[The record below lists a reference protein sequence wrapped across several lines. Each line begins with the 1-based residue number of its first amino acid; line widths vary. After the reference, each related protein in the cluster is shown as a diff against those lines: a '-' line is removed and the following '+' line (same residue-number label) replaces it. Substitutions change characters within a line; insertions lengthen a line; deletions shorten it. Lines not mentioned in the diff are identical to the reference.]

1 MPLNQSIEFSANP
14 DILCL
19 SHLRWNWVFQRP
31 QHLLT
36 RAAGKRRVFFV
47 EEPVYDSTN
56 APFMEQTSP
65 HSNVVVAVPHLPQA
79 GIEVESAEM
88 QRLLLQSLLEKQA
101 VRHYLLWYYT
111 PMALSFSR
119 HLTPMATV
127 YDCMDQLAGFAGAP
141 SEIFALERELLER
154 CDLLFTGGLSLY
166 EAKRKGHSNAHCFPS
181 TVDVAH
187 FSQARK
193 ATGDPDDQTAIPH
206 LRLGY
211 CGVIDERLDLNLI
224 AEVAEARPDWHIVLV
239 GPVTKIDA
247 ASLPQAANIH
257 YLGQKHYQDLPAYIG
272 GWDVAWMPFA
282 RNEATRF
289 ISPTKTPE
297 YLAAGKPVV
306 STSIQDV
313 VRTYG
318 RQGLVKIA
326 DSAQET
332 IRAVQD
338 SLQEDPV
345 TRSAVVDE
353 LLRDQSWDET
363 WRRMESLISEVVA
376 STPEVRS

>member
-1 MPLNQSIEFSANP
+1 MSLNQTIEYSSCP
-14 DILCL
+14 DIVCL

-47 EEPVYDSTN
+47 EEPVLDSTS

-65 HSNVVVAVPHLPQA
+65 HSNVIVAVPHLPRVGNGA
-79 GIEVESAEM
+79 EMAEM

-101 VRHYLLWYYT
+101 IRHYLLWYYT
-111 PMALSFSR
+111 PMALPFSR
-119 HLTPMATV
+119 HLTPSARV
-127 YDCMDQLAGFAGAP
+127 YDCMDQLAGFAGASP
-141 SEIFALERELLER
+141 EIFALERELLAGCE
-154 CDLLFTGGLSLY
+154 LLFTGGLSLY

-181 TVDVAH
+181 SVDVAH
-187 FSQARK
+187 FRQARE
-193 ATGDPDDQTAIPH
+193 ATGDPDDQAAISH

-211 CGVIDERLDLNLI
+211 FGVIDERLDLNLI
-224 AEVAEARPDWHIVLV
+224 AEVAQARPDWHIVLV

-257 YLGQKHYQDLPAYIG
+257 YLGQKRYQELPAYIG

-282 RNEATRF
+282 CNEATRF

-306 STSIQDV
+306 STSIHDV

-318 RQGLVKIA
+318 RPGLVRIA

-338 SLQEDPV
+338 SLREDPV
-345 TRSAVVDE
+345 TRSAMVDE

-363 WRRMESLISEVVA
+363 WRRMESLISEVEVGEPA
-376 STPEVRS
+376 VRS

>member
-1 MPLNQSIEFSANP
+1 
-14 DILCL
+14 
-19 SHLRWNWVFQRP
+19 
-31 QHLLT
+31 
-36 RAAGKRRVFFV
+36 
-47 EEPVYDSTN
+47 
-56 APFMEQTSP
+56 
-65 HSNVVVAVPHLPQA
+65 VAVPHLPRA
-79 GIEVESAEM
+79 SNGEEITEM
-88 QRLLLQSLLEKQA
+88 QSLLLRSLVEEQI
-101 VRHYLLWYYT
+101 VPDYLLWYYT
-111 PMALSFSR
+111 PMALPFSR
-119 HLTPMATV
+119 QLTPRATV

-141 SEIFALERELLER
+141 AEIFALERELLER

-181 TVDVAH
+181 SVDVAH
-187 FSQARK
+187 FRQARK
-193 ATGDPDDQTAIPH
+193 ATGDPDDQAAIPR

-211 CGVIDERLDLNLI
+211 FGVIDERLDLDLI
-224 AEVAEARPDWHIVLV
+224 ADVARAQPAWHIVLV
-239 GPVTKIDA
+239 GPTAKIDA
-247 ASLPQAANIH
+247 ASLPRAANIH
-257 YLGQKHYQDLPAYIG
+257 YLGAKPYQALPAYVG

-318 RQGLVKIA
+318 RQGFVRIA

-332 IRAVQD
+332 IRAVED
-338 SLQEDPV
+338 SLREDPV
-345 TRSAVVDE
+345 TRSAAVDE

-363 WRRMESLISEVVA
+363 WRRMESLISEVA
-376 STPEVRS
+376 AGMPAVRS

>member
-1 MPLNQSIEFSANP
+1 MSLNQSIESSANP

-36 RAAGKRRVFFV
+36 RAAANRRVFFV
-47 EEPVYDSTN
+47 EEPVLDATG
-56 APFMEQTSP
+56 APFLEQTSP
-65 HSNVVVAVPHLPQA
+65 HSNVIVAVPHLPRA
-79 GIEVESAEM
+79 SNGEEITEM
-88 QRLLLQSLLEKQA
+88 QSLLLRSLVEEQI
-101 VRHYLLWYYT
+101 VPDYLLWYYT
-111 PMALSFSR
+111 PMALPFSR
-119 HLTPMATV
+119 QLTPRATV

-141 SEIFALERELLER
+141 AEIFALERELLER

-181 TVDVAH
+181 SVDVAH
-187 FSQARK
+187 FRQARK
-193 ATGDPDDQTAIPH
+193 ATGDPDDQAAIPR

-211 CGVIDERLDLNLI
+211 FGVIDERLDLDLI
-224 AEVAEARPDWHIVLV
+224 PR
-239 GPVTKIDA
+239 
-247 ASLPQAANIH
+247 AANIH
-257 YLGQKHYQDLPAYIG
+257 YLGAKPYQALPAYVG

-318 RQGLVKIA
+318 RQGFVRIA

-332 IRAVQD
+332 IRAVED
-338 SLQEDPV
+338 SLREDPV
-345 TRSAVVDE
+345 TRSAAVDE

-363 WRRMESLISEVVA
+363 WRRMESLISEVA
-376 STPEVRS
+376 AGMPAVRS